1 MAFLP
6 LTDDDNADLEADREF
21 LSVVL
26 ERVYPDLRLI
36 GTSEDVEVLQHVLD
50 GSPYSDQHEAELVAL
65 GTCLGDLLATALE
78 LEWCRCDDEYGID
91 LGLRYQQTSLIVF
104 PRDMIVKRVERD
116 EQVDLQMLY
125 DGSIQEVQRL
135 IESGEYQ

>member
-21 LSVVL
+21 LAVVL

-50 GSPYSDQHEAELVAL
+50 GAPYSDQHEAELVAL
-65 GTCLGDLLATALE
+65 GTCLGDLLAISLE